1 MSEYRKYPRFTDTSL
16 VTFSSER
23 VSGGGRLDNLSDG
36 GAAITSAIA
45 VSQGDYLT
53 LTITFPDPSGLV
65 EIELAPVRWV
75 RGEGFGVEFIK
86 MSHDSKERLTQYL
99 HNLQNTSTNVS

>member
-1 MSEYRKYPRFTDTSL
+1 MSECRKCPRFTDTSL
-16 VTFSSER
+16 VTFSSDE
-23 VSGGGRLDNLSDG
+23 VSGGGQLDNLSDG

-53 LTITFPDPSGLV
+53 LTITFLDPFGQV
-65 EIELAPVRWV
+65 DVELAPVRWV

-86 MSHDSKERLTQYL
+86 MSHDSKARLTQYL
-99 HNLQNTSTNVS
+99 HNLQETSATRP